1 MTLSPEILER
11 NVCYYGYLTVSGT
24 QLDGRE
30 AGLDLII
37 GVLED
42 VRKTKDQQDTENM
55 AVLTTSSFYVYLDAF
70 RPSLGQRKRSEAFPP
85 WGCLVF

>member
-1 MTLSPEILER
+1 MVLSPEELGR
-11 NVCYYGYLTVSGT
+11 NKCYYGYLTVSGT

-55 AVLTTSSFYVYLDAF
+55 AVLTTSPFL
-70 RPSLGQRKRSEAFPP
+70 L
-85 WGCLVF
+85 

>member
-30 AGLDLII
+30 AGFDLII
-37 GVLED
+37 GD
-42 VRKTKDQQDTENM
+42 FGDM
-55 AVLTTSSFYVYLDAF
+55 
-70 RPSLGQRKRSEAFPP
+70 
-85 WGCLVF
+85 